1 MLTHPAALPYL
12 EIAGL
17 TAPRVNDR
25 VPRRHHHIPADRVPV
40 APRFARLGA
49 GLAGLVGR
57 IASWQQS
64 RHLVRRLSS
73 LDDRLLADIGIER
86 ADIPDVA
93 RGAFIREVAAPFVAW
108 PQPRQVL
115 RASKGR
121 RPAANDSTTEAAA

>member
-17 TAPRVNDR
+17 TAPRANDR
-25 VPRRHHHIPADRVPV
+25 VSSRNHRVPV
-40 APRFARLGA
+40 EPVSATPRFAGLRR

-64 RHLVRRLSS
+64 RRLVRRLSS

-93 RGAFIREVAAPFVAW
+93 RGAFVREVAAPFVAW

-115 RASKGR
+115 RTIKGR
-121 RPAANDSTTEAAA
+121 RPTANDSARKAAA